1 MMMATADHVMTR
13 ASTRIQAMGELNV
26 LYRSS
31 VMVRLDERT
40 GCALTSFL
48 VSTMVVVVVEDRA
61 VGTDEMY
68 KCKQNSLT
76 HKKHSKWFQT
86 GSSWSFIAK
95 IRSCFYSSH
104 WKD

>member
-1 MMMATADHVMTR
+1 MMTATADHVMMR

-40 GCALTSFL
+40 GFALRSFL

-61 VGTDEMY
+61 VGTDRDLEMY
-68 KCKQNSLT
+68 KCKSLLY
-76 HKKHSKWFQT
+76 KT
-86 GSSWSFIAK
+86 G
-95 IRSCFYSSH
+95 
-104 WKD
+104 

>member
-31 VMVRLDERT
+31 VMVRLDERK

-61 VGTDEMY
+61 VGTDRALEMY
-68 KCKQNSLT
+68 KC
-76 HKKHSKWFQT
+76 
-86 GSSWSFIAK
+86 
-95 IRSCFYSSH
+95 
-104 WKD
+104 